1 MGEGSVCQ
9 TDGAKAYR
17 NLAGALYNGSLKDFE
32 CLKLGHTCV
41 KHKPPNPEF
50 TKVLST
56 RVWTGVEFEE
66 QSRCKDVGK
75 RPMNTAGST
84 IETANRM
91 EVLMHQ
97 QVRLYQFKYWFG
109 GKNLLAVFG
118 KLRQVEREAPGSL
131 SWASLANYKV
141 VNRTSRVQSPV
152 EEQSDGNSEDDE

>member
-1 MGEGSVCQ
+1 
-9 TDGAKAYR
+9 
-17 NLAGALYNGSLKDFE
+17 
-32 CLKLGHTCV
+32 
-41 KHKPPNPEF
+41 
-50 TKVLST
+50 
-56 RVWTGVEFEE
+56 
-66 QSRCKDVGK
+66 
-75 RPMNTAGST
+75 
-84 IETANRM
+84 M

-131 SWASLANYKV
+131 CWASLANYKV